1 MPTAGYYDKDQ
12 DPLKIHKISME
23 DVNAGDIAEMGLHLN
38 LSDQSFY
45 FDFKINH
52 LTHEMKA
59 QLYKQIHA
67 LVYTYKE
74 LHRVLEEADKK
85 AEEHY

>member
-1 MPTAGYYDKDQ
+1 MPTAGYFDKGQ
-12 DPLKIHKISME
+12 DPFEIKKISME
-23 DVNAGDIAEMGLHLN
+23 DVNSGDIEEMGLHLN
-38 LSDQSFY
+38 LSDQSLY

-59 QLYKQIHA
+59 QLYKQIQA

-74 LHRVLEEADKK
+74 LHNVLEEADRK
-85 AEEHY
+85 AEQD